1 MNNNRAYGS
10 YDQFVFSGVEMFEK
24 VVLIASVI
32 SSLSSNNTAK
42 DGDSKLFAYLDE
54 ELRF

>member
-10 YDQFVFSGVEMFEK
+10 YDQFVFNGVEMFEK

-42 DGDSKLFAYLDE
+42 IEIVNYLHIWM
-54 ELRF
+54 RN